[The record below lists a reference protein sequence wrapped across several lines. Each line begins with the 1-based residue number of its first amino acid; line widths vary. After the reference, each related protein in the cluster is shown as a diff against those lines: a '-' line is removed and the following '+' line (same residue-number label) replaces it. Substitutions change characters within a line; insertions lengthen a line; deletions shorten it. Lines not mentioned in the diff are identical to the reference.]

1 MSAPSDTFLTAA
13 SVGNRESLHDKIFML
28 KTDET
33 PFLSAIGSGSAK
45 ATYEEWQTDELG
57 TASSTNYHLEGDDS
71 TNEAVTPTVRV
82 GNRTQIFKKT
92 FQISRTQEQIDKAGR
107 DSEISYQ
114 TAKKGRQL
122 KIDIEGEL
130 LRNRASNAESGAT
143 PRKLGG
149 LLSWLSSNVSR
160 GSGGSS
166 GGFTSGNTVAATNG
180 TQRAFTEAQL
190 QTVLAAAFTNGGDP
204 SMLIMGAF
212 NKGVASGFAGIAT
225 QTQQADGKVAKII
238 GAADVYVGDFHR
250 LKFVPD
256 RHSPARDAIL
266 VDPGMASV
274 LYLSKIKREA
284 LAKTG
289 DAEKFHLV
297 TELTLKVNNQA
308 AHGVVADLTTS

>member
-1 MSAPSDTFLTAA
+1 MSAPTDTFLTSA

-28 KTDET
+28 KIDET
-33 PFLSAIGSGSAK
+33 PFLAAIGSGSAK
-45 ATYEEWQTDELG
+45 ATYEEWQTDSLG
-57 TASSTNYHLEGDDS
+57 SASSTNYYVEGDD
-71 TNEAVTPTVRV
+71 TANIAITPTVRV
-82 GNRTQIFKKT
+82 GNRTQIMKKV

-114 TAKKGRQL
+114 TAKQGRQL
-122 KIDIEGEL
+122 KMDIESEL

-180 TQRAFTEAQL
+180 TQRAFTEAQV
-190 QTVLAAAFTNGGDP
+190 QAVLGSAFTNGGDP
-204 SMLIMGAF
+204 SVLLMGQF
-212 NKGVASGFAGIAT
+212 NKSVASGFAGIAT

-250 LKFVPD
+250 LKFTPD
-256 RHSPARDAIL
+256 RFVSTRDAIA
-266 VDPGMASV
+266 VDPSNASV
-274 LYLSKIKREA
+274 LWLSKIKREA

-289 DAEKFHLV
+289 DADRFHLV
-297 TELTLKVNNQA
+297 TELTLKVNNEA